1 MVSKNTTTVSTKN
14 KSRNQNDNEVLF
26 QKLGSTWYAFA
37 SIDGEVVYSALPD
50 GVDPM
55 VTRLELF
62 EVIEDHMKKIS
73 RASARKRRVDAAA

>member
-1 MVSKNTTTVSTKN
+1 MVSKNTPTTSKN
-14 KSRNQNDNEVLF
+14 NRRTQDNDVLF
-26 QKLGSTWYAFA
+26 QKLGGTWYAFA

-73 RASARKRRVDAAA
+73 RANARKRRADIAA